1 VLNKDKYESN
11 KINLPQ
17 DYKEYVIYG
26 GCHAYYGMYGQQKG
40 DGTATITNTLQIDKT
55 ADYIY
60 RLISE

>member
-1 VLNKDKYESN
+1 
-11 KINLPQ
+11 
-17 DYKEYVIYG
+17 
-26 GCHAYYGMYGQQKG
+26 MYGQQKG